1 MKRIEE
7 IRDMYPDHNDRFMVV
22 CTPKSRWTAIVQL
35 DKNTGGYAFR
45 YDGFMTI

>member
-1 MKRIEE
+1 
-7 IRDMYPDHNDRFMVV
+7 MYPDHNDRFMVV

-35 DKNTGGYAFR
+35 DKSTGGYAFR